1 MNSDHD
7 WYVQT
12 ARRHIRFLRQAS
24 PNAAALLDRLFETD
38 GARAALQ
45 AASLLLQL
53 QTHLKRTGAAGKLDQ
68 YESGM
73 YEFPTA
79 ISLFRRALRWFV
91 IDYSLGLYHKERDAD
106 EFTPAV
112 NKTYGSEQRRPGQ

>member
-12 ARRHIRFLRQAS
+12 ARLHIRFLRQDS

-45 AASLLLQL
+45 ASSLLLQL
-53 QTHLKRTGAAGKLDQ
+53 QTHLKRTGAAGKLDR

-73 YEFPTA
+73 HEFPTA
-79 ISLFRRALRWFV
+79 IPLFRRALRWFT
-91 IDYSLGLYHKERDAD
+91 IDYSLGLYQKESDAD
-106 EFTPAV
+106 EFTLSV
-112 NKTYGSEQRRPGQ
+112 NKTDDSEPRRPGQ